1 MLLTT
6 REMEIM
12 KEYLLW
18 IRWEVEPFN
27 LNDGFTMDEEY
38 MWVDANTQEE
48 ALEKAKA
55 SWGYPYDLMS
65 VVDEEPPATAID
77 MQ

>member
-1 MLLTT
+1 
-6 REMEIM
+6 M
-12 KEYLLW
+12 KEYLIW
-18 IRWEVEPFN
+18 IRWEEEPADIDQCTQAWN
-27 LNDGFTMDEEY
+27 EEY

-65 VVDEEPPATAID
+65 VVDEETPAMAID